1 MVASFMPSLAFAAA
15 PAHTHDYT
23 AVTGATVDG
32 TSVTWANVKTAVDA
46 GSKYVHVTKKPTCTE
61 SGEVIIT
68 CNKADCSDEFEG
80 NTKTFE
86 VTVTGA
92 THLDT
97 VDKEYSASELAAQLV
112 KQEAWTQKQADAF
125 VASAAL
131 EQNKEGYCY
140 YAAKYCLVCD
150 EIVIDAPNAA
160 SPTVTIGTGSSDDI
174 KPVAH
179 DRNDNATCAS
189 KAACIKCGK
198 VVAVKTAKTHDVTG
212 VPFVKVKD
220 ATCEAP
226 AREAQLCKVCGEYVN
241 ERNVSTSTA
250 LAHKID
256 ATEVTETVAKTGA
269 NLNKGYFSVTTKDEY
284 GDDVVKYYKYNATVT
299 KKTVDADPDT
309 CAKEYRG
316 IKCSTCGKFIN
327 FTDHA
332 VTLATAT
339 VYADDDAFVADADD
353 SAYPVDVDHDF
364 GATTEKAATC
374 SSPAVTTKT
383 CKVCD
388 EVVNTPVVGSAAL
401 KHEYKIEVVD
411 ADCLHNSSYKI
422 TCKNCKMAPVTVADE
437 TIHTSWFTTDA
448 NNDKYFIG
456 VTGHELAVSN
466 YIKLPKATTGG
477 HKPGALALYKAATCT
492 SGEIWAKKCTVCQKV
507 IASSLEYH
515 GATALNHKNVKIEY
529 PATCGNY
536 GYYVEKCENC
546 NKYVCPTT
554 VDATGYTEYLTQATK
569 TDNTAEKPL
578 VAPGASHTLDK
589 WVVTK
594 ASTVFEEG
602 VKTLTCSVC
611 GHADGTKTVVAKKT
625 VAKAAPTVKAGKK
638 SFNVKSS
645 AANAT
650 GYRVYYKKAGAK
662 SWKSYTK
669 KTDSL
674 SKTFSK
680 LSKGKYYVKVK
691 AYAKNYA
698 GDGEVVWGEV
708 SSTKTVTVK

>member
-1 MVASFMPSLAFAAA
+1 MTMVASFMPSLAFAAA
-15 PAHTHDYT
+15 PAHVHDYS
-23 AVTGATVDG
+23 AVEGATVGG
-32 TSVTWANVKTAVDA
+32 TSVTWEKVKEAVDN
-46 GSKYVHVTKKPTCTE
+46 GSKYVQVTKKPTCTE

-68 CNKADCSDEFEG
+68 CKEEGCSDEFEG

-86 VTVTGA
+86 ATVTGT
-92 THLDT
+92 THIDT
-97 VDKEYSASELAAQLV
+97 IDKEYSASELAAQLV

-125 VASAAL
+125 VAAAAL
-131 EQNKEGYCY
+131 EENEEGYCY

-150 EIVIDAPNAA
+150 EIVIGAPNAV
-160 SPTVTIGTGSSDDI
+160 SPTVEIGTTNTDDI
-174 KPVAH
+174 KPIKH

-198 VVAVKTAKTHDVTG
+198 VVAVKTPKAHDVTG

-226 AREAQLCKVCGEYVN
+226 AKEAQLCKTCGEYVN
-241 ERNVSTSTA
+241 EQNISGSTPLS
-250 LAHKID
+250 HKID
-256 ATEVTETVAKTGA
+256 ATEVTATVAKNGST
-269 NLNKGYFSVTTKDEY
+269 LNKGYFAVTTKDEY
-284 GDDVVKYYKYNATVT
+284 NDDVVKYYKYNATVT
-299 KKTVDADPDT
+299 VKKNDSDPAT

-316 IKCSTCGKFIN
+316 IKCSTCGKFIA

-332 VTLATAT
+332 VTLSSAT
-339 VYADDDAFVADADD
+339 VYDNNSAFVEAADD
-353 SAYPVDVDHDF
+353 SAYAVDVDHEF
-364 GATTEKAATC
+364 GAETKKAATC
-374 SSPAVTTKT
+374 SSPAVTEKT

-388 EVVNTPVVGSAAL
+388 EVVKTPVVGSTPL
-401 KHEYKIEVVD
+401 KHDYKIEVVA

-422 TCKNCKMAPVTVADE
+422 TCKNCKNVSVTPADE
-437 TIHTSWFTTDA
+437 TSHSAWFTTDA
-448 NNDKYFIG
+448 NGDKYFVG

-477 HKPGALALYKAATCT
+477 HKPGALTLYKAATCT

-515 GATALNHKNVKIEY
+515 GAAKLNHKNVKIEY

-554 VDATGYTEYLTQATK
+554 VDTTGYTEYLTQATK
-569 TDNTAEKPL
+569 TNTTEKPL

-611 GHADGTKTVVAKKT
+611 GADEGTKTVIAKKT
-625 VAKAAPTVKAGKK
+625 VAKASNTVKAGKK

-669 KTDSL
+669 KTTSL
-674 SKTFSK
+674 SKTFSG

-691 AYAKNYA
+691 A
-698 GDGEVVWGEV
+698 
-708 SSTKTVTVK
+708 